1 MVANILIRKKLI
13 GTKLRNSYN
22 SSKKIFASLNYSK
35 IYQNQSAEIKWVL
48 EYLLLR
54 IVFIYLPYIKFL
66 YKINIKLN

>member
-35 IYQNQSAEIKWVL
+35 IYQNQSAEIKWVV